1 MGVIAK
7 QSITNTIFSYL
18 GIVVG
23 AVYTLFLIPE
33 VFNQNPDEWGLIQL
47 LFSFVYLF
55 MPFALSGTSNIIIK
69 FWPKFPEKERN
80 NFAAFLLFMVIT
92 GLTVVSAIV
101 LIFKNAIFFSKSGD
115 NILISEYYLW
125 FFPVFYIH
133 TLFHLFISYSRVF
146 YKTSLPTF
154 LKDPFLKFW
163 TAFLIIIYWQKLIPF
178 DYFFKLYFL
187 GTAFQLILIYIY
199 LKTNTTLRFPIN
211 FSFIKNKK
219 NVKEILTYG
228 SFSLLAGGAAVLVS
242 RIDLLMISKLINLKE
257 VAYYSIALFFI
268 SVLQIPVRSIGT
280 IAVPVLSEHLN
291 NKDYIQVENIYKKI
305 AQNILVIGSFIL
317 LIITLNIN
325 EFMQILGEKFGQ
337 VKYVV
342 IILGIS
348 KVYEM
353 IHSPNGS
360 VIIISKYYKYD
371 IVFQIILLIVTIITN
386 LIFIPLY
393 GINGAALATAIT
405 MITNVTVKELFIYS
419 KYKLHP
425 YGKQTLAI
433 LATAGVSILLTIF
446 IPDIYNVYITM
457 IIKGLIISII
467 YLISLFTLN
476 ISDDMKQMVISIISS
491 IRK

>member
-7 QSITNTIFSYL
+7 QSIKNTIFSYL

-23 AVYTLFLIPE
+23 ATYTLFLIPK

-55 MPFALSGTSNIIIK
+55 MPFALMGTSNIIIK
-69 FWPKFPEKERN
+69 YWPKFQKKEQN
-80 NFAAFLLFMVIT
+80 EFAFFLLSLVLV
-92 GLTVVSAIV
+92 GLTIVSFI
-101 LIFKNAIFFSKSGD
+101 IIFFKNAVFFSKSGD
-115 NILISEYYLW
+115 NSLISEYYLW
-125 FFPVFYIH
+125 FFPVFFIH
-133 TLFHLFISYSRVF
+133 TLFHLFIGYARVF
-146 YKTSLPTF
+146 YKTSFPTF

-163 TAFLIIIYWQKLIPF
+163 TAFLIIIYWFKFIPY
-178 DYFFKLYFL
+178 DYFFKLYFF
-187 GTAFQLILIYIY
+187 GTVIQLILIYFY
-199 LKTNTTLRFPIN
+199 LRLNTNLRFPIKFN
-211 FSFIKNKK
+211 FFKQKK
-219 NVKEILTYG
+219 ILKEILTYG

-268 SVLQIPVRSIGT
+268 SVLQVPVRSIGT
-280 IAVPVLSEHLN
+280 IAVPILSEHMYKKEY
-291 NKDYIQVENIYKKI
+291 NKVEEIYKKI
-305 AQNILVIGSFIL
+305 SQNILVVGSFIL
-317 LIITLNIN
+317 MIITLNIN

-348 KVYEM
+348 KIYEM

-360 VIIISKYYKYD
+360 IIIISKYYRYD
-371 IVFQIILLIVTIITN
+371 IIFQIVLLAITVITN

-405 MITNVTVKELFIYS
+405 MITNVTVKELFIYR

-425 YGKQTLAI
+425 YSKQTI
-433 LATAGVSILLTIF
+433 SVLLTIVASIAATVF
-446 IPDIYNVYITM
+446 IGSIYNVYITM
-457 IIKGLIISII
+457 VVKGLIISTV
-467 YLISLFTLN
+467 YFISLIMFN
-476 ISDDMKQMVISIISS
+476 ISDDMKFFLLTTINKI
-491 IRK
+491 KP